1 MIINLISYII
11 LILIFN
17 FIIFKTDFLKS
28 HSGFIHQKFL
38 NHSVPL
44 SGGIFLLLPIFLF
57 FYSTYPLMFFSF
69 FLLFIL
75 GLLSDLNILATA
87 KYRFLI
93 QFIII
98 TLFIFWTKLEVLP
111 SRIEYVDNNFQN
123 TFYSYFFTVFCL
135 MVLINGSNFIDGLNG
150 LFLGYNIIILLILIK
165 LNLLQT
171 IGLSN
176 ESFSF
181 LIIILSFLL
190 ILNFSNRLFMG
201 DGGAYSLSF
210 LVGFILIMIYNKN
223 PTISPYFIIIL
234 LWYPCFENLFSII
247 RKFLINKNPMK
258 PDNNHL
264 HHYLYL
270 IIKKRFGL
278 NSLLS
283 NNLSSIIINLFN
295 LFVFYLASLNI
306 NYTQTQFLL
315 LLTSVLFY
323 LIIYFSLKKKVS

>member
-11 LILIFN
+11 SILILN
-17 FIIFKTDFLKS
+17 FIIFKTGFLKS
-28 HSGFIHQKFL
+28 HSGFVHQKFL

-44 SGGIFLLLPIFLF
+44 SGGLFILLPTFLF
-57 FYSTYPLMFFSF
+57 FYSSYPLMFFSF
-69 FLLFIL
+69 FLIFVL

-93 QFIII
+93 QFIVIS
-98 TLFIFWTKLEVLP
+98 LFVFWTQLEVLP
-111 SRIEYVDNNFQN
+111 SRIEYIDNNFQN
-123 TFYSYFFTVFCL
+123 TFYSFFFTIFCL

-165 LNLLQT
+165 LDLLQT

-176 ESFSF
+176 ENFIF
-181 LIIILSFLL
+181 LIIILFFLL

-210 LVGFILIMIYNKN
+210 LLGFILIMIYKNN
-223 PTISPYFIIIL
+223 PTLSPYFIIVL

-270 IIKKRFGL
+270 AIQKRFGL
-278 NSLLS
+278 NNLLS

-295 LFVFYLASLNI
+295 LSIFYLASLNI
-306 NYTQTQFLL
+306 NYTQNQFLIL
-315 LLTSVLFY
+315 FVSILFY
-323 LIIYFSLKKKVS
+323 LVIYFFLKKKVS

>member
-11 LILIFN
+11 SILILN
-17 FIIFKTDFLKS
+17 FIIFKTGFLKS
-28 HSGFIHQKFL
+28 HSGFVHQKFL

-44 SGGIFLLLPIFLF
+44 SGGLFILLPTFLF
-57 FYSTYPLMFFSF
+57 FYSSYPLMFFSF
-69 FLLFIL
+69 FLLFVL

-93 QFIII
+93 QFIVIS
-98 TLFIFWTKLEVLP
+98 LFVFWTQLEVLP
-111 SRIEYVDNNFQN
+111 SRIEYIDNNFQN
-123 TFYSYFFTVFCL
+123 TFYSFFFTIFCL

-165 LNLLQT
+165 LDLLQT

-176 ESFSF
+176 ENFIF
-181 LIIILSFLL
+181 LIIILFFLL

-210 LVGFILIMIYNKN
+210 LLGFILIMIYKNN
-223 PTISPYFIIIL
+223 PTLSPYFIIVL

-270 IIKKRFGL
+270 AIQKRFGL
-278 NSLLS
+278 NNLLS

-295 LFVFYLASLNI
+295 LSIFYLASLNI
-306 NYTQTQFLL
+306 NYTQNQFLIL
-315 LLTSVLFY
+315 FVSILFY
-323 LIIYFSLKKKVS
+323 LVIYFFLKKKVS